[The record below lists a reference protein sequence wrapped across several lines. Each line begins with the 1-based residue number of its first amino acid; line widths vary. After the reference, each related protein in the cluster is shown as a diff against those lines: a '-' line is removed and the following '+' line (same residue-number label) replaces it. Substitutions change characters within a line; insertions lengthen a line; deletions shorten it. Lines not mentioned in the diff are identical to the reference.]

1 MSDSYFHIIT
11 PPGSSKTI
19 LVLEIAIRIN
29 KSTLILAPTVNCN
42 QQSVDTKILSTF
54 FLQNDLNTNWI
65 SRDIRNE
72 KFMTVVTYKGLQS
85 ACNNIRS
92 KEEQTDE
99 EDTSEENLDNSTT
112 NPNLY
117 NIVKKLK
124 SINIKTIA
132 NDTANHLKNEWWKT
146 LNK

>member
-29 KSTLILAPTVNCN
+29 KSTLILAPTGNCN

-72 KFMTVVTYKGLQS
+72 KFMTVVTYQGLQS

>member
-1 MSDSYFHIIT
+1 
-11 PPGSSKTI
+11 
-19 LVLEIAIRIN
+19 
-29 KSTLILAPTVNCN
+29 
-42 QQSVDTKILSTF
+42 
-54 FLQNDLNTNWI
+54 
-65 SRDIRNE
+65 
-72 KFMTVVTYKGLQS
+72 MTVVTYKGLQS